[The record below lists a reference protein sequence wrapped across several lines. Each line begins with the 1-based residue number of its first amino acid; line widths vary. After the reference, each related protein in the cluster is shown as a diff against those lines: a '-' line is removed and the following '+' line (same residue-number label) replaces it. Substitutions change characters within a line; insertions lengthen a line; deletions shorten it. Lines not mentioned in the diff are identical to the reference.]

1 MIVVH
6 PTTHHVAHDEV
17 PAVGDGV
24 LVAAGGVVRLQGV
37 LQEPL
42 GVAVRVTLVG
52 SAQND
57 KGNLKL

>member
-1 MIVVH
+1 M
-6 PTTHHVAHDEV
+6 THDQV

-42 GVAVRVTLVG
+42 GVGVRVTLVG
-52 SAQND
+52 GAQND
-57 KGNLKL
+57 KGNLEI